1 MIKTFLCERLSWILF
16 ILSLHVLFVFVAF
29 LDPAIPIW
37 PVLYMLLLS
46 GVACMIFLIV
56 RYHKESGFYRSLLE
70 WEETLDLTQM
80 IEPNSPFEKIVTES
94 LIRQTENLKQMASEH
109 LTALEQEK
117 DDLLSWIHE
126 VKTPLTT
133 MHLMIDRIEDEK
145 LKEEISYE
153 WLRIHHLLDQQ
164 LHQRRIPFIE
174 NDLFIEE
181 TNVKEIL
188 VQEIKSLQ
196 SWCMQKGMGF
206 DLELQIT
213 QVLSDAKWLAF
224 ILRQILTNAVK
235 YSSSSDIL
243 FKSYVRNGRI
253 VLEIKDFGRGI
264 AIQDLPRI
272 FDKGFTSTTY
282 HSDHVATGM
291 GLYLARKA
299 AQSLLIHIEVQS
311 KLNVGTTFSL
321 IFPKRNDFHHIT
333 SV

>member
-196 SWCMQKGMGF
+196 SWCMQKGIGF
-206 DLELQIT
+206 DLELQVT

-333 SV
+333 GV